1 VSFLDHHGP
10 LAFAHRGG
18 AAEAPENSLRAFEHA
33 YALGYR
39 WFETDVQATADGE
52 LVLFHDRT
60 LRRTAE
66 TRGDPA
72 RLTLAD
78 LDAVL
83 REHSPEVG
91 GVLRLADLADA
102 FPDARLNIDPKHDA
116 AVPLLARLVRDHG
129 LADRV
134 CLASFSDARL
144 QWLRA
149 ALGSRVVTGLGPREV
164 LALARAARLGRGYRP
179 RGGRAV
185 QVPPGVRGLPLVDHR
200 FVTTAHRAGLAV
212 HVWTVDD
219 AATMHRLLDLGVDG
233 IMTDRPSLL
242 RDVLQER
249 GEWVAPPQEPDAGP
263 GTST

>member
-1 VSFLDHHGP
+1 VSFLDHPGP

-18 AAEAPENSLRAFEHA
+18 AAEAPENSLAAFTHA

-60 LRRTAE
+60 LRRAAE

-72 RLTLAD
+72 ALRLAE
-78 LDAVL
+78 LDALL
-83 REHSPEVG
+83 RRHAPEVG
-91 GVLRLADLADA
+91 GALRLVDLASA

-116 AVPLLARLVRDHG
+116 AVPLLARLVRAER
-129 LADRV
+129 LQDRV

-149 ALGSRVVTGLGPREV
+149 ALGPAVLTALGPREV
-164 LALARAARLGRGYRP
+164 LALVAAARRGRPYLGRG
-179 RGGRAV
+179 GRVV
-185 QVPPGVRGLPLVDHR
+185 QVAPGWRRVRLVDDR
-200 FVTTAHRAGLAV
+200 LLATAHDARLPV

-219 AATMHRLLDLGVDG
+219 AAAMHRLLDQGVDG
-233 IMTDRPSLL
+233 IMTDHPSVL
-242 RDVLQER
+242 RDVLVDR
-249 GEWVAPPQEPDAGP
+249 GAWVAPQPVARSRG
-263 GTST
+263 